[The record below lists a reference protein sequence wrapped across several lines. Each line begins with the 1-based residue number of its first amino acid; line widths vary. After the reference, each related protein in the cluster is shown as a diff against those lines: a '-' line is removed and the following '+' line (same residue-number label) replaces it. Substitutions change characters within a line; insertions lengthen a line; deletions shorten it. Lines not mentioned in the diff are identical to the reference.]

1 MKKKP
6 RTESKIRICGL
17 YVCLLLSLSQC
28 SQNQSS
34 RSPAQEYQSINKS
47 YYSRLNQV
55 RSNRE
60 HERLNQTRETKL
72 RSLLKRLNEFTP
84 SDQNELIRGKIWFDL
99 GQPDQS
105 LVIYDALIQKKSLL
119 SPEATL
125 EKVRAQLEKKN
136 VSEALSVFQS
146 IESKYIPNKDYY
158 QIIYQ
163 LSLHSKKREDRWL
176 YSNKFLKAARKEI
189 SLGSQA
195 GRIYT
200 NLAEIEKERSGPGKA
215 IAFLEKVLKQPL
227 NHVAER
233 TIRCYLEVLKRINIP
248 VSEMKFTTWL
258 NSESLSKQKMQG
270 KVTLFYFWSPGC
282 FPCRQLFPKLQK
294 LFQQHQHREFLLI
307 GITRLTG
314 RYSDDIHHKISVS
327 RPDEIELIKKL
338 LNRHKATF
346 PIALVEDSKTLNDF
360 GVLGFPTVFLIDK
373 EGQIMDFMLGIDKF
387 EAMARKIKI
396 LMPGTK
402 FNEPPPVRKPGPY

>member
-1 MKKKP
+1 MKKEP
-6 RTESKIRICGL
+6 RTEPIIRICGL

-34 RSPAQEYQSINKS
+34 RSPVHEYQSINKS

-55 RSNRE
+55 RSDRE
-60 HERLNQTRETKL
+60 HEQFKQTRETKL
-72 RSLLKRLNEFTP
+72 RNLLKRLNEFTP
-84 SDQNELIRGKIWFDL
+84 NDQNELIRGKIWFDL

-105 LVIYDALIQKKSLL
+105 LVIFDALIQKKSPL
-119 SPEATL
+119 SLEAKL

-146 IESKYIPNKDYY
+146 IEDKYIPNKAYY

-189 SLGSQA
+189 SLGPQA

-215 IAFLEKVLKQPL
+215 IEFLEKILKQPL

-233 TIRCYLEVLKRINIP
+233 TIRCYLEALKQINIP

-258 NSESLSKQKMQG
+258 NSEPLSKRKMQG
-270 KVTLFYFWSPGC
+270 KVTLIYFWSPGC

-294 LFQQHQHREFLLI
+294 LFQQHQHPEFLLI

-346 PIALVEDSKTLNDF
+346 PIALVEDSKTLNDL
-360 GVLGFPTVFLIDK
+360 GVLGFPTLFVINP
-373 EGQIMDFMLGIDKF
+373 EGNIVDFKLGADSFNKF
-387 EAMARKIKI
+387 EQKIKELI
-396 LMPGTK
+396 K
-402 FNEPPPVRKPGPY
+402 K

>member
-1 MKKKP
+1 MKKEP
-6 RTESKIRICGL
+6 RTESRIRICGL

-34 RSPAQEYQSINKS
+34 RSPTQEYQSINKS
-47 YYSRLNQV
+47 YHSRLNRV

-60 HERLNQTRETKL
+60 HEQLIQTRETKL
-72 RSLLKRLNEFTP
+72 RNLLKRLNEFTP

-99 GQPDQS
+99 SQHDQS
-105 LVIYDALIQKKSLL
+105 LVIYDALIQKKSPL
-119 SPEATL
+119 SPEAKL

-146 IESKYIPNKDYY
+146 IENKYIPNKDYY

-189 SLGSQA
+189 SLGPQA

-215 IAFLEKVLKQPL
+215 IAFLEKALKHPL
-227 NHVAER
+227 NRVAER
-233 TIRCYLEVLKRINIP
+233 TIRCYLEALKRINTP

-258 NSESLSKQKMQG
+258 NSEPLSKRKMQG
-270 KVTLFYFWSPGC
+270 KVTLIYFWSPGC
-282 FPCRQLFPKLQK
+282 FPCRQLFPKMQK
-294 LFQQHQHREFLLI
+294 LFQQHQHPEFLLI

-338 LNRHKATF
+338 LNRYKATF
-346 PIALVEDSKTLNDF
+346 PIALAEDSKTLKNL
-360 GVLGFPTVFLIDK
+360 GVLGFPTLFIINSQ
-373 EGQIMDFMLGIDKF
+373 GIITDFKLGADNFNKF
-387 EAMARKIKI
+387 IKKIKKLI
-396 LMPGTK
+396 EK
-402 FNEPPPVRKPGPY
+402 

>member
-1 MKKKP
+1 MKKEP
-6 RTESKIRICGL
+6 RTESMIRICGL

-34 RSPAQEYQSINKS
+34 RSPVHEYQSINKS

-55 RSNRE
+55 RSDRE
-60 HERLNQTRETKL
+60 HEQLNQTRETKL
-72 RSLLKRLNEFTP
+72 RNLLKRLNEFTP
-84 SDQNELIRGKIWFDL
+84 NDQNELIRGKIWFDL

-105 LVIYDALIQKKSLL
+105 LVIFDALIQKKSPL

-136 VSEALSVFQS
+136 VSVALSIFQS
-146 IESKYIPNKDYY
+146 IEDKYIPNKAYY

-176 YSNKFLKAARKEI
+176 YSNKFLKAARKET
-189 SLGSQA
+189 SLGPQA

-215 IAFLEKVLKQPL
+215 IEFLEKALKQPL
-227 NHVAER
+227 NRVAER
-233 TIRCYLEVLKRINIP
+233 TIHCYLEALKQVNIP

-258 NSESLSKQKMQG
+258 NSEPLSKRKMKG
-270 KVTLFYFWSPGC
+270 KVTLIYFWSPGC

-294 LFQQHQHREFLLI
+294 LFQQHQHPEFLLI

-327 RPDEIELIKKL
+327 QPDEIELIKKL
-338 LNRHKATF
+338 LNRHKTTF
-346 PIALVEDSKTLNDF
+346 PIALVEDSKTLNDL
-360 GVLGFPTVFLIDK
+360 GVLGFPTLFVINS
-373 EGQIMDFMLGIDKF
+373 EGNIVDFKLGADNFNKF
-387 EAMARKIKI
+387 EQKIKELI
-396 LMPGTK
+396 K
-402 FNEPPPVRKPGPY
+402 